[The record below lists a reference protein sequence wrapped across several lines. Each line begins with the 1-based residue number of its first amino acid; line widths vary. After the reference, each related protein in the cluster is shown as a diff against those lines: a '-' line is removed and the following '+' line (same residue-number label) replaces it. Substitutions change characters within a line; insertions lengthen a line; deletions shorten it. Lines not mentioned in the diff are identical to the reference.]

1 MKFGWKARTKRA
13 AQPQKIGAK
22 FVAISGVE
30 ALPARVWRRSDP
42 GMTAVEIINEIKH
55 LPPGEQARV
64 VRFVRVLDEGRQ
76 LSGQELG
83 ELGAKLAEESN
94 PARAEALKDQ
104 IAAGFYGE
112 ERHA

>member
-1 MKFGWKARTKRA
+1 MESTHEAGGA
-13 AQPQKIGAK
+13 ASENGAK